1 MQDLSLTSEDR
12 HRRCVTLIDNFHPVL
27 LEKNTIVTYSSS
39 SSSRSNSDDDW
50 QECMMVE
57 DRMKKIN
64 KIIQNHV
71 VSKSNNCCL
80 LAI

>member
-39 SSSRSNSDDDW
+39 SSSGSRSSDDDW
-50 QECMMVE
+50 QGCMIVE
-57 DRMKKIN
+57 DSMKK
-64 KIIQNHV
+64 KYRTM
-71 VSKSNNCCL
+71 
-80 LAI
+80 

>member
-39 SSSRSNSDDDW
+39 SSSSSDDDW
-50 QECMMVE
+50 QGCMIVE
-57 DRMKKIN
+57 DSMKK
-64 KIIQNHV
+64 KYRTM
-71 VSKSNNCCL
+71 
-80 LAI
+80 

>member
-39 SSSRSNSDDDW
+39 SSSGDDW
-50 QECMMVE
+50 QGCMIVE
-57 DRMKKIN
+57 DSMKK
-64 KIIQNHV
+64 KYRTM
-71 VSKSNNCCL
+71 
-80 LAI
+80 

>member
-39 SSSRSNSDDDW
+39 SRSKSDDDW
-50 QECMMVE
+50 QGCMIIE
-57 DRMKKIN
+57 DSMKK
-64 KIIQNHV
+64 KYRTM
-71 VSKSNNCCL
+71 
-80 LAI
+80 

>member
-57 DRMKKIN
+57 DRMKKN
-64 KIIQNHV
+64 K
-71 VSKSNNCCL
+71 
-80 LAI
+80 

>member
-39 SSSRSNSDDDW
+39 SSSSSSGDDW
-50 QECMMVE
+50 QGCMIVE
-57 DRMKKIN
+57 DSMKK
-64 KIIQNHV
+64 KYRTM
-71 VSKSNNCCL
+71 
-80 LAI
+80 